1 MLSIYVF
8 LHLCHPNKS
17 GLQYVNRSNC
27 SKTET
32 LKIIVFNSCCHHICR
47 SWRHISMPPIHMLHY
62 IGLWW
67 VVGSI
72 QLILNGQHPEYVI
85 ARSHQL
91 TKCADSEMCSSV
103 VELTSRIDCTQTGN
117 WFESSCTVLRWTQN
131 AAYTQKQQTEVSRHR
146 PVLTRTVMFCSWST
160 YATRKQKKIGE
171 YIFEK
176 EEHCN
181 ALNVRVIFLV

>member
-1 MLSIYVF
+1 MSKKLIF
-8 LHLCHPNKS
+8 N
-17 GLQYVNRSNC
+17 LQSYFVYSLLWSRRPLIHEIMC
-27 SKTET
+27 KD
-32 LKIIVFNSCCHHICR
+32 FWAMPHI
-47 SWRHISMPPIHMLHY
+47 H

-131 AAYTQKQQTEVSRHR
+131 AAYTQKQQTEVSRQQ
-146 PVLTRTVMFCSWST
+146 PALTQTVGFCSWNT
-160 YATRKQKKIGE
+160 WATSKQKKIGE